1 MNEYIGKV
9 DKPEGVI
16 NMNNEDEKMAR
27 SIMESDF
34 EHIKDKL
41 FIRVYGVGIN
51 EEDFSFLPNTKINNL
66 AITYSVLIDKV
77 TEDSAIKSI
86 KFTNEL
92 LDKYGV
98 SKEELHKAAMENSE
112 KIFPAKYYK
121 MNDLVPFKVL
131 TNEMGCDGAAALFY
145 PNQMEKIAASL
156 GGNYF
161 VLPSSIHEVLVLPDD
176 GNTNYME
183 LEQIVKEVNET
194 LDRRDQL
201 SNNVYY
207 YDSKERIFS
216 SAEEYEKRSKN
227 IDNKSVNS
235 KKNIDDFLDK
245 TKKFSKDNDVSKENI
260 SKNNEIEL

>member
-1 MNEYIGKV
+1 
-9 DKPEGVI
+9 
-16 NMNNEDEKMAR
+16 
-27 SIMESDF
+27 MESGF

-77 TEDSAIKSI
+77 TGDSAIKSI
-86 KFTNEL
+86 TFTNEL

-131 TNEMGCDGAAALFY
+131 TNEMGCLGAAALFY

-161 VLPSSIHEVLVLPDD
+161 VLPSSIHEVLILPDD
-176 GNTNYME
+176 GNLNYME
-183 LEQIVKEVNET
+183 LEQMVKEVNET
-194 LDRRDQL
+194 TVDRKDQL

-207 YDSKERIFS
+207 YDSKDRIFS
-216 SAEEYEKRSKN
+216 SAAEHAKRSKN
-227 IDNKSVNS
+227 IGNKSVNS
-235 KKNIDDFLDK
+235 KKNIDDFLDR

>member
-1 MNEYIGKV
+1 
-9 DKPEGVI
+9 
-16 NMNNEDEKMAR
+16 
-27 SIMESDF
+27 MESGF

-77 TEDSAIKSI
+77 TDDSAIKSI
-86 KFTNEL
+86 TFTNEL

-98 SKEELHKAAMENSE
+98 SKEELHKAAMKNSE

-131 TNEMGCDGAAALFY
+131 TNEMGCLGAAALFY
-145 PNQMEKIAASL
+145 LNQMEKIAASL

-161 VLPSSIHEVLVLPDD
+161 VLPSSIHEVLILPDD
-176 GNTNYME
+176 GNLNYME
-183 LEQIVKEVNET
+183 LEQMVKEVNET
-194 LDRRDQL
+194 TVDRKDQL

-216 SAEEYEKRSKN
+216 SAAEHEKRSKN

-235 KKNIDDFLDK
+235 KKNVDNFLDR
-245 TKKFSKDNDVSKENI
+245 TNKFSKDNDVSKENI
-260 SKNNEIEL
+260 SKNNEIEF